1 MSKND
6 RPPIIALDGNH
17 RTGKGTQL
25 DILSG
30 SLTDKGFSPLILRGD
45 GTRPGRG
52 EMEGDPL
59 SSWWQNFK
67 DYANNHENAYIAW
80 RIGARTLLAEA
91 AVHTSNLPESS
102 IILFDRHGVSR
113 SQMTLQEGL
122 PVTYDNLYKKGVADT
137 RLDDETLLSLQ
148 PDITIHLSASTK
160 KLLGRLDPN
169 DPKYNFRKDN
179 ILKSNEFFET
189 GFDAYA
195 ALGLGATRRI
205 WAEGS
210 IESMADKIKD
220 AIISEI
226 DL

>member
-1 MSKND
+1 MPNNN

-30 SLTDKGFSPLILRGD
+30 SLTDQGFSPLILRGD
-45 GTRPGRG
+45 GTRPGKG
-52 EMEGDPL
+52 KTEGDPL

-91 AVHTSNLPESS
+91 AIHMSNLPENG
-102 IILFDRHGVSR
+102 IILFDRGGVSR

-122 PVTYDNLYKKGVADT
+122 PVTYENLYKKGVPDIHP
-137 RLDDETLLSLQ
+137 DEKTLIALQ
-148 PDITIHLSASTK
+148 PDITIHLSASTEA
-160 KLLGRLDPN
+160 LLGRLDKN
-169 DPKYNFRKDN
+169 DPKYEFREGN
-179 ILKSNEFFET
+179 IRQSNEFFEA

-195 ALGLGATRRI
+195 ALGFGATRRI